1 MKYLPNK
8 SEYSNFVDY
17 SGYESQDKIATKFQL
32 SISKIMPAIKKI
44 VACIGDV
51 GKKDLNPHSF
61 VSPVAD

>member
-1 MKYLPNK
+1 M
-8 SEYSNFVDY
+8 DY
-17 SGYESQDKIATKFQL
+17 SGYESQDKIAPTKFQL

-51 GKKDLNPHSF
+51 GKTDLDPHSF